1 MHATLNNHPR
11 RRILVVMERRAVR
24 LRITGHVQGVG
35 YRWWAERQARGLA
48 LDGWVRNCPDG
59 SVELL
64 AIGDGAAL
72 ERLVAACRGGPPA
85 ASVAAVQSLAADDDG
100 SVGFAA
106 RS

>member
-1 MHATLNNHPR
+1 MLIA
-11 RRILVVMERRAVR
+11 
-24 LRITGHVQGVG
+24 QGQTSGSALEARGMGFLEAADTIVFNPQELL
-35 YRWWAERQARGLA
+35 YVALRQARSLA

-64 AIGDGAAL
+64 AIGDEVAL
-72 ERLVAACRGGPPA
+72 ERMAEACRGGPPA
-85 ASVAAVQSLAADDDG
+85 ASVADVQALAADDDG

>member
-1 MHATLNNHPR
+1 MTKWLGAQAGPPNWRADAQAWYGALEHAIDPHGKHPR
-11 RRILVVMERRAVR
+11 QTRERA
-24 LRITGHVQGVG
+24 
-35 YRWWAERQARGLA
+35 LA

-64 AIGDGAAL
+64 AIGDEVAL
-72 ERLVAACRGGPPA
+72 ERMAEACRGGPPA
-85 ASVAAVQSLAADDDG
+85 ASVADVQALAADDDG